1 MSPKEF
7 TERISSIV
15 GDDISDGE
23 INLRYS
29 WNNYEQAKALLLRI
43 RTVQKELRLLKQEVT
58 ATISAA
64 RSEFTT
70 ARTAVGK
77 SVGAGIA
84 AGFFGRKTVGRVNAA
99 RRDDLRRGQLRAV
112 APYENVKNIIDQ
124 VLAKLDLVKGRL
136 ELSPEYQIRPEKP
149 KKPSLIIQPPASP
162 LAAKRY
168 YVYLQNE
175 VKGPYLH
182 EQLLALHDT
191 GTIKHDTQCC
201 LEGTE
206 QWTPYLEL

>member
-7 TERISSIV
+7 IDRISSIV

-23 INLRYS
+23 INLRYY
-29 WNNYEQAKALLLRI
+29 WNDHQQAKALLLRI

-58 ATISAA
+58 GTISAA

-70 ARTAVGK
+70 ARTTVGK

-84 AGFFGRKTVGRVNAA
+84 AGFFGRKTMGRINAA
-99 RRDDLRRGQLRAV
+99 RRDDLRRGQLQAV

-124 VLAKLDLVKGRL
+124 VLAKLDSVKGRI
-136 ELSPEYQIRPEKP
+136 ELSAEYQTRPEKR
-149 KKPSLIIQPPASP
+149 KKPSSFIETPP
-162 LAAKRY
+162 LAVKRY

-182 EQLLALHDT
+182 EQLLALYDT